1 MASIITINIIH
12 IFIALLLLSTNLI
25 NNITMQKVVY
35 IGLIALSSIVILYQG
50 NHLIRSYNLKN
61 LISFHSFINFFH
73 VLIGIY
79 FIYISVLNLQKFDSV
94 NFMIVQRILTLFA
107 LMMISVHSYLIYTK
121 LKN

>member
-12 IFIALLLLSTNLI
+12 IAIALLLLSTNLI

-61 LISFHSFINFFH
+61 SISFHSFINFFH

-79 FIYISVLNLQKFDSV
+79 LIYISSV
-94 NFMIVQRILTLFA
+94 NLRNFDNNNFIIVQRILTLLA
-107 LMMISVHSYLIYTK
+107 IMMISVHSYLIYTK
-121 LKN
+121 TKN